1 MQFKKVALLTLAALA
16 SQNLTGE
23 GSSFANS
30 PISNPDTPQ
39 GNYKADRAGDTAPV
53 PIQSVSAPETL
64 ASEQFT
70 AGNGRLEASE
80 GWLMAAQPEFSV
92 TAKSV
97 AMANVGMATVPSQD
111 AIATALKETW
121 LAKLVEL
128 SADRSP
134 QVREAIDAIA
144 LRTNT
149 DPQSEGAFNN
159 TVTLLNALL
168 IVSTLLPG
176 VTIAFFWLV
185 RRLVVRELIA
195 DANKRLRGIGVMESE
210 LKTSSQLSQRL
221 KEELEAQMS
230 AAKQSVEFIAREA
243 ELSRSSIDQI
253 ETLKSQFLMHLQVLL
268 TEVYQTKAQTMQE
281 LTQIPAAARQEAIKS
296 ESQLEANNSRS
307 NVVPFQKP
315 QESLI
320 ADDYVKQG
328 EALYLEGRYQE
339 ALVSFEKAI
348 LMNADIDEAW
358 YNRGNVLVKVQRLE
372 EAIACYDQAI
382 GLNRE
387 YYEAWYNRGNVLMRL
402 QRYEEAAAAYD
413 QAIALKPEEYGPW
426 HNRAA
431 AMGRLQRYQEA
442 IASYEKA
449 LSIKSDDPEVWH
461 SRAAMLGKLQ
471 RYAEAVASYDQALT
485 IRADRYETWYNRGN
499 MLWRLQRYSDAIAS
513 YDKAIALNAD
523 KYEVWYNRGAVLG
536 KLQQYEEAI
545 ASYDRAIALQPNDH
559 EIWHNRGVAFGR
571 LSEYVEAI
579 ASYEQA
585 IAIQPQCYEAWFGK
599 GETFAKLQEYEEAI
613 AAYDRAIAIKP
624 ESYDAWRHR
633 GTAFSELKQYEEAM
647 ICYDKAIAI
656 KPDNAQA
663 WRDRG
668 ALLSELKQDSEAVA
682 SLSQAI
688 SIQQNSARNPDNS
701 VQQNSSTE
709 SRSAVSM

>member
-30 PISNPDTPQ
+30 PIPNPDTRQ

-70 AGNGRLEASE
+70 AGNARLEASE

-111 AIATALKETW
+111 AIAAAIEETW
-121 LAKLVEL
+121 LAKLVQF

-328 EALYLEGRYQE
+328 EALYVEGRYQE
-339 ALVSFEKAI
+339 ALISFEKAI

-431 AMGRLQRYQEA
+431 AMGRLQRYQDA

-513 YDKAIALNAD
+513 YDKAIAINPD

-545 ASYDRAIALQPNDH
+545 ASYDRAIAIQPNDH

-701 VQQNSSTE
+701 VQQNSSSE
-709 SRSAVSM
+709 SRSAVSI

>member
-30 PISNPDTPQ
+30 PTPNRDTPQ
-39 GNYKADRAGDTAPV
+39 GNYKADRSSDTAPV

-70 AGNGRLEASE
+70 AGNARLEASQ

-97 AMANVGMATVPSQD
+97 A
-111 AIATALKETW
+111 IAKPALDIAAVLKETW

-144 LRTNT
+144 LRTNV

-210 LKTSSQLSQRL
+210 LKTSSELSQRL

-230 AAKQSVEFIAREA
+230 AAKHSVEFIAREA

-268 TEVYQTKAQTMQE
+268 TEVYQTKSQTVQE
-281 LTQIPAAARQEAIKS
+281 LAQIPAVARQEAIKP
-296 ESQLEANNSRS
+296 ESQLEATNSRS

-315 QESLI
+315 QETLI
-320 ADDYVKQG
+320 ADDYIKQG
-328 EALYLEGRYQE
+328 EALYFEGRYQE

-382 GLNRE
+382 GLNRD

-413 QAIALKPEEYGPW
+413 EAIALKPEEYGPW

-431 AMGRLQRYQEA
+431 AMGRLQRYQDA

-461 SRAAMLGKLQ
+461 TRAAMLGKLQ

-485 IRADRYETWYNRGN
+485 IGADRYETWYNRGN
-499 MLWRLQRYSDAIAS
+499 MLWRLQRYAEAITS
-513 YDKAIALNAD
+513 YDKAIAINPD

-545 ASYDRAIALQPNDH
+545 ASYDRAISIQPNDY

-571 LSEYVEAI
+571 LSKYVEAI

-647 ICYDKAIAI
+647 VCYDKAIAI
-656 KPDNAQA
+656 KPDNAEA

-688 SIQQNSARNPDNS
+688 SIQQNLARNPDNS
-701 VQQNSSTE
+701 VQQNSSV
-709 SRSAVSM
+709 ANG